1 VLAAFLRR
9 VSKDRPQAPAAILR
23 DARESALLRMTAVCV
38 VSVLKTMSV
47 HQDKI
52 FARARFREFP
62 RNFRKRA
69 ALSLVFEFEED

>member
-1 VLAAFLRR
+1 
-9 VSKDRPQAPAAILR
+9 
-23 DARESALLRMTAVCV
+23 MTAVCV